1 MERILKNNKQV
12 LSYCK
17 NFEKIINTDFLEGD
31 NLSVQLVKIYKDY
44 IFQIDITN
52 EEDIEKAIEI
62 DKIMARYVDDYA
74 FRKTLKQE
82 LLQVKIK
89 KGCSNIYRVIV
100 ENIIE
105 IFRKVEFE
113 QTRKIYISKWI

>member
-1 MERILKNNKQV
+1 MKNNKQV

-31 NLSVQLVKIYKDY
+31 NLSLQLVHIYKDY
-44 IFQIDITN
+44 IFSIDLAN
-52 EEDIEKAIEI
+52 EEDVEKAIEI
-62 DKIMARYVDDYA
+62 DKIMARYVDDYL

-82 LLQVKIK
+82 LLRVKVK
-89 KGCSNIYRVIV
+89 KSCKDVIQTIV
-100 ENIIE
+100 ESIIE
-105 IFRKVEFE
+105 IFKRVEFE